1 MAKERIDFKKDYK
14 LFAACE
20 KAESSATVDAWE
32 KATLSPA
39 DMEAV
44 AQGIVDDVERN
55 NPLLGTKDKM
65 LRCAR
70 LGMIYRDYKELRRK
84 LPTN

>member
-1 MAKERIDFKKDYK
+1 MYEPIP
-14 LFAACE
+14 
-20 KAESSATVDAWE
+20 ATADAWE

-70 LGMIYRDYKELRRK
+70 LGMIYRDYKELARN
-84 LPTN
+84 L